1 MMTQPRKWLNRMAL
15 YASLLLAGSVHAE
28 CDGGCTDATRFL
40 SVADVQTI
48 MAQAVQEA
56 SARGTPA
63 TIAVVDRVG
72 NVLGVFRMKDA
83 ADTVTISS
91 RRDVAGGLEGI
102 NIIPASLAAI
112 AKAITAAY
120 LSTEGNAFT
129 TRTANQIVQ
138 ENFNPGEINR
148 PSGPLFGV
156 QFSNLPCSDIV
167 RRFDDALLGP
177 KRSPLGF
184 SADPGGIPL
193 YKDGAPVGGVGIVA
207 DSLYGLDALISDVD
221 NSAAEAIADAA
232 ASGYA
237 APLDR
242 RARRITVDG
251 KSLRFTD
258 SPQRVSDPAGAP
270 AFAILSN
277 PFTGLGE
284 LIAVTGYTQAAIRA
298 GVALGEPASGIRLDS
313 SGSYP
318 GVSAYILVNAAN
330 VNRYPPSDGTDGGLK
345 QNEVR
350 HLLTEALRVA
360 SRARAQIRRPLST
373 AARVSIAVVDGN
385 GVVLG
390 LVRSPDAPLFGTDV
404 AVQKARSAAFFSG
417 PHAAADLAAT
427 PAAKYLVPAPG
438 TTSPI
443 SAYVTATRSFL
454 GLPTALGDATI
465 AFSNRA
471 IGNLARPYFPDGIAG
486 TSNGPLSKPFQNWS
500 PFSDGLQLDLALNRI
515 VQHVGFVASNG
526 ATPDTP
532 ASCTELP
539 DVTPGANRLANG
551 IQIFPG
557 SVPIYKSGKLVGGI
571 GVSGDGV
578 DQDDMV
584 AFLGLHNAGQLLGT
598 IGNAPPALRAD
609 TLAPLGVRLRY
620 VQCPQAPFINSTAQN
635 VCAGL

>member
-1 MMTQPRKWLNRMAL
+1 MAL

-83 ADTVTISS
+83 SDTVTVSS
-91 RRDVAGGLEGI
+91 QRHVAGGLEGI

-120 LSTEGNAFT
+120 LSSEGNAFT

-138 ENFNPGEINR
+138 ENFNPGEANR

-167 RRFDDALLGP
+167 RRFDDAMLGP

-184 SADPGGIPL
+184 SADPGGIPI
-193 YKDGAPVGGVGIVA
+193 YKGGAPVGGVGIVA

-221 NSAAEAIADAA
+221 HSADEAIADAA

-237 APLDR
+237 ASLDR
-242 RARRITVDG
+242 LARRITVDG

-258 SPQRVSDPAGAP
+258 APQRVSDAVGAP
-270 AFAILSN
+270 AFAILSD
-277 PFTGLGE
+277 PLTGPGN
-284 LIAVTGYTQAAIRA
+284 LIAVTGYTEAAIRT

-313 SGSYP
+313 SGAYP

-330 VNRYPPSDGTDGGLK
+330 INRYPPIAGSDGGLK

-350 HLLTEALRVA
+350 QLLTEALRVA

-417 PHAAADLAAT
+417 PHAAADLSAT
-427 PAAKYLVPAPG
+427 PGAKYLVPAPG

-454 GLPTALGDATI
+454 GLPDALGDATI

-471 IGNLARPYFPDGIAG
+471 IGNLARPYFPDGIGGAA
-486 TSNGPLSKPFQNWS
+486 NGPLSKPFQNWS
-500 PFSDGLQLDLALNRI
+500 PFSDGLQLDLVLNRV

-526 ATPDTP
+526 ATSDTP
-532 ASCTELP
+532 TSCTELP

-557 SVPIYKSGKLVGGI
+557 SVPIYKGNKLAGGI

-578 DQDDMV
+578 DQDDMI

-598 IGNAPPALRAD
+598 VGNAPRFMRAD
-609 TLAPLGVRLRY
+609 RLTPFGTRLRY